1 MKTIKGFLTGIVLM
15 YVLAFSI
22 CAVEISDFS
31 QITDMNGTYELTGDV
46 TLASEFSPIGSE
58 SQPFTGSFDGKG
70 HKVSGSYSS
79 IFAYT
84 DGARI
89 KNITV
94 ENASLSADCYFG
106 GIVAYA
112 EGKTVVE
119 NCTFNG
125 TATADTDG
133 LFAIGGGIAG
143 FVAKDGIIRNCG
155 AAVTLTVSEIPYELT
170 FGGVAGVNEGNVK
183 YCYSGGTL
191 TASSDK
197 YKVSIGG
204 ISGMNSGFIT
214 GCFNEADIDG
224 SITKEAS
231 QMFAGGITG
240 VNQGGFIERAGN
252 LGNVSGNGYSVYPA
266 YAGGI
271 AGMNL
276 NGKIDTA
283 KNSAGISA
291 LHSFA
296 GGIAGFNLGHKAEAG
311 ITDALNMGD
320 VSGLDSIMGGIV
332 SVSTVTAEDG
342 SGALIEYALN
352 LNSNKAAAKNQ
363 GKTSEIYNMGEADGV
378 SAAVTADGL
387 KKDGIP
393 SLENHDKIWVNNT
406 EISALPD
413 MLVAGDENK
422 AQLIASNTGDG
433 GDVAYY
439 LYSPDASGYA
449 KAFTAVYF
457 NGSRYLSMDYVEKAP
472 TEMYAR
478 LKAANIPNGTTR
490 IKFIAFAETF
500 GASFKPA
507 EVVSTEIAYTK

>member
-1 MKTIKGFLTGIVLM
+1 MKTIKGFFTGIAVM

-46 TLASEFSPIGSE
+46 TLISEFSPIGSE
-58 SQPFTGSFDGKG
+58 SKPFTGSFDGKA

-84 DGARI
+84 DGANI
-89 KNITV
+89 KNIKA
-94 ENASLSADCYFG
+94 EASLVSDTYFG
-106 GIVAYA
+106 GIVAVA

-119 NCTFNG
+119 GCTFSG
-125 TATADTDG
+125 SVTVDDG
-133 LFAIGGGIAG
+133 GMYNIGGGIAG
-143 FVAKDGIIRNCG
+143 FAAKDTVIRNCG
-155 AAVTLTVSEIPYELT
+155 ADVTLTVSDNPYELT
-170 FGGVAGVNEGNVK
+170 FGGIAGVNEGSVK
-183 YCYSGGTL
+183 YCYSGGAL

-204 ISGMNSGFIT
+204 ISGVNSGCIT

-240 VNQGGFIERAGN
+240 INRDGVIERAGN
-252 LGNVSGNGYSVYPA
+252 LGNVNGNGYSVYPA

-276 NGKIDTA
+276 NGKIDMA

-296 GGIAGFNLGHKAEAG
+296 GGIAGFSLGHKKKTIIA
-311 ITDALNMGD
+311 DALNMGV
-320 VSGLDSIMGGIV
+320 VSGLDSVTGGIV
-332 SVSTVTAEDG
+332 SANTVTAEDG
-342 SGALIEYALN
+342 SEASIEYALN
-352 LNSNKAAAKNQ
+352 INSNKAVAENQ
-363 GKTSEIYNMGEADGV
+363 GETSEIYNMGEADGV
-378 SAAVTADGL
+378 STTVTVDGL

-393 SLENHDKIWVNNT
+393 ALEKHDGIWVNNT

-413 MLVAGDENK
+413 MLVVRDERT

-478 LKAANIPNGTTR
+478 LKATDIPEGTTR
-490 IKFIAFAETF
+490 IKFIAFSETF
-500 GASFKPA
+500 GVSFKPA
-507 EVVSTEIAYTK
+507 EVLSTEIAYTK